1 MTRLLHLADRSS
13 SSRETASQISQISLA
28 LYFPSLRLSHLLEK
42 SRFDDPRSSPY
53 LFMKMLLV
61 DIGSTLPSLQEK
73 LNSPEYPATSS
84 RIAES
89 YDIISNF
96 IAYLIQSFD
105 EDTTSTGP
113 QNIPFEP
120 SQLLQLRTD
129 IAETMS
135 LTIEHLR
142 DRYDA
147 SVAGAAGLH
156 PSARSDPDPASS
168 NPRPIAW
175 ESASTSMS
183 EDSLSLSEL
192 RTLALWLR
200 EDDNDALRREAAGI
214 LDVLLGLYV
223 SVEEGSNIRSA
234 VLTALEGIFEVPE
247 GIEGFLREEGWE
259 ILVKDL
265 QKILSSHRSEDEDRG
280 FQVVRALLTVA
291 ESEVVGPAKQEWVEV
306 VDLAVEALQG
316 DPC

>member
-1 MTRLLHLADRSS
+1 
-13 SSRETASQISQISLA
+13 
-28 LYFPSLRLSHLLEK
+28 
-42 SRFDDPRSSPY
+42 
-53 LFMKMLLV
+53 MKMLLV
-61 DIGSTLPSLQEK
+61 DICSTLPSFQEK
-73 LNSPEYPATSS
+73 LNSPEYPATSA

-89 YDIISNF
+89 YDVISNF
-96 IAYLIQSFD
+96 IAYLVQSLD
-105 EDTTSTGP
+105 EDTGADP
-113 QNIPFEP
+113 QNISFEP

-156 PSARSDPDPASS
+156 LSARNDPDPVSS
-168 NPRPIAW
+168 SPRTIAW
-175 ESASTSMS
+175 ESASTSMP
-183 EDSLSLSEL
+183 EDPLSLSEL

-214 LDVLLGLYV
+214 LDVLLGLYA
-223 SVEEGSNIRSA
+223 SEKEGSNTRSA
-234 VLTALEGIFEVPE
+234 VVTALEGIFEVPE

-259 ILVKDL
+259 ILAKDL
-265 QKILSSHRSEDEDRG
+265 QNILSFRRSEDEERG
-280 FQVVRALLTVA
+280 FEVVRALLTVA
-291 ESEVVGPAKQEWVEV
+291 ESEVVGPAKQEWVKV

-316 DPC
+316 KPCYFISISSPAD